1 MAQIRKRYFEWI
13 DGDDKGLVVS
23 LESISELDGETF
35 YNFDDGE
42 SCNLRF
48 ISKMTNDIVDL
59 KGKFMVEVENPYNI
73 WTFEPIETQ
82 MPKGVKADGDDQIPT
97 LHDFIKSN
105 AGGGSSTADIT
116 DSDLG
121 KDKLVQP
128 KKAQQLK
135 PLPKKE
141 DYEEKPIEKIDVP
154 VNQKQQN
161 VEKQPEIDSNKKDE
175 EVINK
180 EGKSST
186 TPQKRV
192 NSADPIAILVDR
204 CKKHETEIPLT
215 LTVKLPM
222 RSLYEIANSEF
233 ENGGDKFID
242 YIVEGINT
250 DVIVD
255 ALKVALKNAY
265 GAIDGE

>member
-1 MAQIRKRYFEWI
+1 
-13 DGDDKGLVVS
+13 
-23 LESISELDGETF
+23 
-35 YNFDDGE
+35 
-42 SCNLRF
+42 
-48 ISKMTNDIVDL
+48 MTNDIVDL
-59 KGKFMVEVENPYNI
+59 KGKFMVEVENPHNI

-105 AGGGSSTADIT
+105 DGGGSSTADIT

-192 NSADPIAILVDR
+192 NSADPIAILVDS

-215 LTVKLPM
+215 LTVKLPI